1 MEQAHCLGRLATAW
15 QCRNGNTLFCSRGPW
30 TRTSGLQPITPLE
43 SAVTADMG
51 TCLLQSR
58 AHSTCSAALWGKR
71 SPSPAR
77 AVTSSGRGKGKAGHS
92 SQLCQS
98 SSGSPATTHKP
109 FPNPHPFKLPVGLP
123 AHIYAQVCSKSTC
136 PLPQLIHLFPA
147 PLQFALTQVQDTAPV
162 PGTIQCQTT
171 LQPSYNLTRVPSS
184 ISGAAQQLCSLSP
197 TS

>member
-1 MEQAHCLGRLATAW
+1 MPVNSGTGTLPWKTSNSLAMQEREHAV
-15 QCRNGNTLFCSRGPW
+15 L
-30 TRTSGLQPITPLE
+30 LQRSLDKDFWAPTHNP
-43 SAVTADMG
+43 TGDMG